1 MEYLPT
7 KSVSVERVIPSRFIT
22 SKDNIQN
29 GIHITILG
37 ALHHYSLVHPQRYP
51 SPGLKYKESLR
62 RTLSNSLLVIDLC
75 DVYLAINK
83 HASSIVVWT

>member
-1 MEYLPT
+1 MEYLLT
-7 KSVSVERVIPSRFIT
+7 KSVSVEMMIPSRFIT

-51 SPGLKYKESLR
+51 SPG
-62 RTLSNSLLVIDLC
+62 SN
-75 DVYLAINK
+75 Y
-83 HASSIVVWT
+83 